1 MNRIDVNESFLP
13 RTLTISVF
21 CIRSPSNPSLPDPNS
36 NDYYIMKTIQQ
47 IIAEGNSICDLIEAG
62 QHSVAATEL
71 FSTLSELKRSMSQAD
86 QEGGSINAS
95 LDQCMKTKSLPSPF
109 MECDEEFTTSRPEFV
124 FQRPIRIPTNIGS
137 SYNEIIFVSCI
148 VIFNLAIA
156 YHLQGDNE
164 SLRKALKLYE
174 VSFNL
179 QREQQFDNNVLFI
192 LATIN
197 NLGLIHRELHD
208 EQASRMCFEHVLSTL
223 MYLTDCGA
231 ASDGQ
236 LDGFFRNI
244 SGVVSQGRAAP
255 AA

>member
-1 MNRIDVNESFLP
+1 MNTF
-13 RTLTISVF
+13 
-21 CIRSPSNPSLPDPNS
+21 
-36 NDYYIMKTIQQ
+36 QQ

-62 QHSVAATEL
+62 QHRVVATEQL
-71 FSTLSELKRSMSQAD
+71 SSTLSLLKQIMSQTD

-124 FQRPIRIPTNIGS
+124 FQRPIRMPTNIGS
-137 SYNEIIFVSCI
+137 SYNEIIFLSCI

-156 YHLQGDNE
+156 FHLQGDNE
-164 SLRKALKLYE
+164 SLTRALKLYE
-174 VSFNL
+174 LSFNL

-192 LATIN
+192 LATVN
-197 NLGLIHRELHD
+197 NLGLIHRELHN
-208 EQASRMCFEHVLSTL
+208 EQSSRKCFEHVLSTL
-223 MYLTDCGA
+223 MYLTDCGE
-231 ASDGQ
+231 ASDCQ

-244 SGVVSQGRAAP
+244 SSVVSQGCAAP